1 MTDRVELFNRW
12 AESYDRSLLDASGFP
27 FEGYHQVLRR
37 LFTLAEPRPGL
48 RVLDLG
54 TGTGALAKLFASVGC
69 DVTGIDFAEEMLTRA
84 RHQVPEATFTRADLL
99 GEWPAGMKERSFDVV
114 VSSYVLH
121 EFPDD
126 KKLVLLSRLVRE
138 TLTPDGRILIGDILF
153 PNEAARAQAH
163 DTWRDVWDDDEH
175 YAAADEL
182 VTALSEQ
189 DLSAQFEQVS
199 FCAGVLAVN
208 N

>member
-12 AESYDRSLLDASGFP
+12 AENYDRSLLDADGFP

-37 LFTLAEPRPGL
+37 LFALAEPRPGL

-54 TGTGALAKLFASVGC
+54 TGTGALARLLVSAGC
-69 DVTGIDFAEEMLTRA
+69 DVTGIDFAEEMLARA
-84 RHQVPEATFTRADLL
+84 RQQVPEATFTRVDLL
-99 GEWPAGMKERSFDVV
+99 GEWPAEMLQRSFDVV

-126 KKLVLLSRLVRE
+126 KKVDLLVRLVRE
-138 TLTPDGRILIGDILF
+138 TLTPNGRILIGDILF
-153 PNEAARAQAH
+153 PNAAARAQAH
-163 DTWRDVWDDDEH
+163 LAWRDVWDDDEH
-175 YAAADEL
+175 YAAANEL
-182 VTALSEQ
+182 VTALNEQ
-189 DLSAQFEQVS
+189 GLSVHFEQVS

-208 N
+208 E